1 MTPPLRVGLVGAN
14 PNQGWA
20 FRSHVPAIAHLA
32 GLTISAVATTRDQ
45 SARAAAERVGAAHW
59 YTDPAALAADPDV
72 DLVVI
77 AVKVPHHVELIETAV
92 AAGKHVYCEWP
103 LTQTTE
109 EAHAVT
115 ALAGRAGVSGFVG
128 LQARADA
135 VLGTARDIVARGEIG
150 VVTSVTARTST
161 TKGLGPA
168 ITSAW
173 AYTVDAASRAG
184 IIEIHGGHLLDA
196 VDHLLSGVGG
206 IRVVDGMAAVTRP
219 TYPVAGSDELLQATA
234 PDVFR
239 AGVEVGE
246 RGIGSVQAWYADP
259 DPGTEIVVMGTEGKV
274 TLRTEPTPNPY
285 PQQPQ
290 MAPYSAEVVT
300 PAGRRTL
307 QGPAVRLAAESQ
319 NVMETYRRVLEDLHD
334 GGRRAPRFEDAV
346 RLHEALDVIR
356 EHSLVPQPAG

>member
-1 MTPPLRVGLVGAN
+1 MTRPLRVGIIGAN
-14 PNQGWA
+14 PDQGWA
-20 FRSHVPAIAHLA
+20 FRSHVPAIAHLP
-32 GLTISAVATTRDQ
+32 GLTISAVATTRES
-45 SARAAAERVGAAHW
+45 SARKAGELVGAAHW
-59 YTDPAALAADPDV
+59 YTDPVALAADPDV

-77 AVKVPHHVELIETAV
+77 AVKVPHHLELIQTAAV
-92 AAGKHVYCEWP
+92 AGKHIYCEWP

-109 EAHAVT
+109 EAYAVT
-115 ALAGRAGVSGFVG
+115 ALADRSGVSGFVG

-135 VLGTARDIVARGEIG
+135 VLGAVRDILARGEIG
-150 VVTSVTARTST
+150 PVMTVTARTST
-161 TKGLGPA
+161 TKGLGQA

-206 IRVVDGMAAVTRP
+206 IRVVDGMTAVTRP
-219 TYPVAGSDELLQATA
+219 TYRVAGSDAVHHATA

-246 RGIGSVQAWYADP
+246 RGIGSIQAWYADP
-259 DPGTEIVVMGTEGKV
+259 DPGTEIVVLGTDGKV
-274 TLRTEPTPNPY
+274 TLRTEPTPHPY

-290 MAPYSAEVVT
+290 MAPYVAEVVT

-307 QGPAVRLAAESQ
+307 QGPVGRLAAESQ
-319 NVMETYRRVLEDLHD
+319 NVLETYRRVLEDLRD
-334 GGRRAPRFEDAV
+334 GGRRAPRFADGV
-346 RLHEALDVIR
+346 RVHEALDAIR
-356 EHSLVPQPAG
+356 AHARVPTA